1 MAWSST
7 LTIVFISCVFVCVAM
22 PAAAAALCEY
32 YGYLPRLV
40 RHTGLLPSTCT
51 SSTSSMAPTAL
62 HSSLYGA
69 DPSPVRSGEF
79 ELPSTY
85 SLHKPLVYDI
95 AELPPKS
102 VSSLR
107 LVIISDT
114 HERHREMS
122 VPNGDVLVHCGDI
135 QEGLNF
141 MRDVKAMLADFSA
154 WFTDNTLHP
163 HPVKLIIAG
172 NHDKAIAA
180 MPTEDVR
187 RLFAPAVYLCEDS
200 VVVEPANVR
209 FYGSPRSISNFRWS
223 PNTAFQGKKAWKPF
237 MFASARQE
245 DGPAAVSTAPRCSP
259 EQPLRARFEG
269 GTPGGPV
276 DVLVVHQSPDIPRA
290 HHSVEEQP
298 ICTYTQQVAP
308 RRVLLCGHLH
318 GAHGIHRL
326 PVPELVRKS
335 FRVATRDGGDQPEG
349 VVRLDEIPFL
359 PCINAAMMVGRFG
372 QNVLLPPSVVDLEL

>member
-1 MAWSST
+1 
-7 LTIVFISCVFVCVAM
+7 M

-51 SSTSSMAPTAL
+51 SATSSMAPTAL

-69 DPSPVRSGEF
+69 DPSPPVRSGEF

-85 SLHKPLVYDI
+85 SLRKPLVYDI

-141 MRDVKAMLADFSA
+141 MRDVKAMLTDFSA

-209 FYGSPRSISNFRWS
+209 FYGSPRSISNSRWS

-298 ICTYTQQVAP
+298 VCTYTQQVAP

-318 GAHGIHRL
+318 GAHGMHRL

-335 FRVATRDGGDQPEG
+335 FRVATRDGGGQPEG